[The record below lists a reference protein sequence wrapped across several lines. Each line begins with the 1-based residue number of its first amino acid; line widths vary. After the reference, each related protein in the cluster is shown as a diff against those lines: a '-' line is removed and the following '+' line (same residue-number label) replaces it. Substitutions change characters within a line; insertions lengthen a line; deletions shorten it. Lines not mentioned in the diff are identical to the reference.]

1 MFGLWK
7 VIRFLHEN
15 GWQKIVPITQ
25 NNMKNIRNDIVTIKV
40 IYIYMHFTYMCFKM
54 IFLSHMFCFV
64 SYLHNNSNDT
74 LTWQLFANITINY

>member
-15 GWQKIVPITQ
+15 GLQKIVPITQ

-40 IYIYMHFTYMCFKM
+40 IYIYIYA
-54 IFLSHMFCFV
+54 L
-64 SYLHNNSNDT
+64 YLYV
-74 LTWQLFANITINY
+74 F